1 MSINGIIH
9 NSLIIDELK
18 KIFTTTTPNKDKVS
32 GSLVL
37 YNDDNSALIKPSKI
51 VENNTTLNLNSL
63 NLDLNNNGKI
73 LNSVD
78 IININNR
85 LDKIE
90 NYLNILSS
98 TYLIKDTDGNK
109 IIF

>member
-9 NSLIIDELK
+9 NSIVIDELK
-18 KIFTTTTPNKDKVS
+18 KIFTSTTPNKDKVS
-32 GSLVL
+32 GSLCL
-37 YNDDNSALIKPSKI
+37 YNDDNTALIRPSKI
-51 VENNTTLNLNSL
+51 VEEQTKLNLKSL
-63 NLDLNNNGKI
+63 DLDLNNNKI

-78 IININNR
+78 IININKR

-98 TYLIKDTDGNK
+98 TYLIKDKDDNK